1 MLAVAV
7 ALCVRAD
14 ERPTEEAAPVPS
26 QSLADFAP
34 LWKQSL
40 FTTVQHAIPAPT
52 ASLTDQFTLAGLYEV
67 DGKSVAV
74 VIDKTTSQVSEFVS
88 NAGAESAYCLLKV
101 EMGANPTQTRVLL
114 QIGTQV
120 GWLSFPDGGAVA
132 KAGGITPAVVASK
145 VEVAAEQTGRQ
156 AGNVGEPALS
166 VPDIRTEPPKP
177 VPTSEDAPVPHR

>member
-1 MLAVAV
+1 MLALVV

-26 QSLADFAP
+26 QSLAYFAP

-52 ASLTDQFTLAGLYEV
+52 ASFTDQLTLAGLYEV

-88 NAGAESAYCLLKV
+88 NAGAGSAYCLLKV

-132 KAGGITPAVVASK
+132 KDGGAAPAVVASK
-145 VEVAAEQTGRQ
+145 VEAVAEQTGRQ
-156 AGNVGEPALS
+156 AGDAGEPVLS

-177 VPTSEDAPVPHR
+177 VPTSEGAPMPPR